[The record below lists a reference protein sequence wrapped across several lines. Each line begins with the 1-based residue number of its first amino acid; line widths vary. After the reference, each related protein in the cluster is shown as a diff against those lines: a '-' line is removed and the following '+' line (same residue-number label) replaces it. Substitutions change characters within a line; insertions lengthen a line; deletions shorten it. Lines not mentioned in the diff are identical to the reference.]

1 MIMNKNTNGFLPNK
15 QNKYSIRKYTVGTAS
30 LLIGA
35 TLVFGAHAEDAKAA
49 EEAEEA
55 TVDSHRLMHNQKPL
69 KPQ

>member
-49 EEAEEA
+49 EEQQLIAIK
-55 TVDSHRLMHNQKPL
+55 RLMHNQKPL